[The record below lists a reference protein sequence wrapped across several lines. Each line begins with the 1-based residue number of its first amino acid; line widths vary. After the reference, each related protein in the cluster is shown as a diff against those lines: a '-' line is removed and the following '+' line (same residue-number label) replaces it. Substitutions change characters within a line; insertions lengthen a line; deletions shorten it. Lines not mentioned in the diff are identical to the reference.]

1 MCPCNQVES
10 DRATV
15 LDVKKVLAVRCGI
28 PTYQQSLVMAG
39 RALTGI
45 LTRLVDPSPSLLLW
59 PCRSLSLSLAVAVSI
74 PLPLSCCGRIYSPVS
89 SRSTVIAVAEVFPQ
103 IPSKMHKSPLSVCVK
118 QWLKF
123 SLPALSPDSERLCD
137 CNIKTGT
144 RLFLAQKS
152 LSAPP
157 PSAPPPSTPPSV
169 WTHKTTQFWAQ
180 LSSFLLQ
187 HFSPADTKKIV
198 HKMEEVSE
206 QHKFSRHF
214 VMF

>member
-1 MCPCNQVES
+1 MWHPHLPAVSGHGWEGS
-10 DRATV
+10 GRYTDTTSRS
-15 LDVKKVLAVRCGI
+15 LSLSLAAAVSIPLPLSCCG
-28 PTYQQSLVMAG
+28 
-39 RALTGI
+39 R
-45 LTRLVDPSPSLLLW
+45 VDPSPSLLLW
-59 PCRSLSLSLAVAVSI
+59 PCRSLSLSLAVAVYIVLS
-74 PLPLSCCGRIYSPVS
+74 PLA
-89 SRSTVIAVAEVFPQ
+89 TVIAVAEVFPQ
-103 IPSKMHKSPLSVCVK
+103 TPSKMHKSVVCVK

-206 QHKFSRHF
+206 QHILSSFCD
-214 VMF
+214 VLMD